1 MPADL
6 GGIVGGAGLQLSWID
21 LGEVNHADNSAA
33 RIAPRIAKGVQL
45 LQLRSPQA
53 SLLEQLAPSG
63 SFQSFLHF
71 HKSAGNRPHADE
83 WRMLAP
89 DQQHPM
95 PFLTRD

>member
-1 MPADL
+1 MPCDL
-6 GGIVGGAGLQLSWID
+6 GGIVGRTGFQLSGIK
-21 LGEVNHADNSAA
+21 LGEVNHADDSAA

-53 SLLEQLAPSG
+53 SLLEQLSPG
-63 SFQSFLHF
+63 GGCQRFFHF

-89 DQQHPM
+89 DQQ
-95 PFLTRD
+95 